1 MSRSFFAARRP
12 AAAPG
17 ADAPAADASTP
28 PRVLAEIGAGRQRVQ
43 ARIEALQSLTEQEV
57 LACGRVLSSIVD
69 NVRHLIQDT
78 ERSVAASLADSDA
91 ATARFIGDMQG
102 DIQAQEAAVGHVL
115 SLADGMQ
122 EAIEAING
130 LSHYS
135 NILSMN
141 ARIEAARI
149 GHHGAGFAVIA
160 DHTRELSKT
169 IREAAERV
177 GKAIEAVRAGLPPVS
192 ERASA
197 MQERTRSF
205 ITVVS
210 DQMKSASR
218 QAATAG
224 AGDRGL
230 EEVVRLS
237 NEALSH
243 LQFHDPV
250 TQGLAGI
257 DGDLGAVE
265 SRVRRVLGGETELE
279 ALPQEPAA
287 AAGTPAPGKITL
299 F

>member
-1 MSRSFFAARRP
+1 MIRAPFRRP
-12 AAAPG
+12 AAVPDVEDDTSHVRA
-17 ADAPAADASTP
+17 
-28 PRVLAEIGAGRQRVQ
+28 LAEIGAGRRRVH
-43 ARIEALQSLTEQEV
+43 ARIESLQSLTEHEV
-57 LACGRVLSSIVD
+57 LACGQVLSSIVD
-69 NVRHLIQDT
+69 NVRRLIQDT
-78 ERSVAASLADSDA
+78 EESVAASLADSDA
-91 ATARFIGDMQG
+91 ATARFIGEMQG
-102 DIQAQEAAVGHVL
+102 DIQAQEAAVGEVL

-122 EAIEAING
+122 EAIDAING

-160 DHTRELSKT
+160 DHTRDLSRT

-177 GKAIEAVRAGLPPVS
+177 SKAIESVRAGLPPVS
-192 ERASA
+192 ERATA
-197 MQERTRSF
+197 MQERTRAF
-205 ITVVS
+205 IGVVS
-210 DQMKSASR
+210 EQMKSASR

-243 LQFHDPV
+243 LQFQDPV
-250 TQGLAGI
+250 TQGLAAI
-257 DGDLGAVE
+257 DQDLAATE
-265 SRVRRVLGGETELE
+265 SRVRRVLDGETQLE
-279 ALPQEPAA
+279 ALPQEARAPA
-287 AAGTPAPGKITL
+287 GVPAPGKITL

>member
-1 MSRSFFAARRP
+1 MGRANDAAH
-12 AAAPG
+12 
-17 ADAPAADASTP
+17 TH
-28 PRVLAEIGAGRQRVQ
+28 PRALAEIGAGRERVH
-43 ARIEALQSLTEQEV
+43 ARVEALQSLTEREV

-69 NVRHLIQDT
+69 NVRTAIEHT
-78 ERSVAASLADSDA
+78 ERNVAASLADSDA
-91 ATARFIGDMQG
+91 TTARFIGEMQG
-102 DIQAQEAAVGHVL
+102 DIQAQETAVGQML
-115 SLADGMQ
+115 ALADGMK

-177 GKAIEAVRAGLPPVS
+177 SKAIEAVRAGLPPVS
-192 ERASA
+192 ERATA

-205 ITVVS
+205 IGVVS
-210 DQMKSASR
+210 EQMKSASHR
-218 QAATAG
+218 TATGG
-224 AGDRGL
+224 AGERGL
-230 EEVVRLS
+230 EEVMRLS

-243 LQFHDPV
+243 LQFHDPLA
-250 TQGLAGI
+250 QGLANI
-257 DGDLGAVE
+257 EGDLGAVE

-279 ALPQEPAA
+279 ALPHENAVQANA
-287 AAGTPAPGKITL
+287 PAPGKITL

>member
-1 MSRSFFAARRP
+1 MSRLPFLRAP
-12 AAAPG
+12 AAPG
-17 ADAPAADASTP
+17 AAVPAHDTPSTH
-28 PRVLAEIGAGRQRVQ
+28 PRAIAEIGAGRRRV
-43 ARIEALQSLTEQEV
+43 RSRVEALQSLTEQEV

-69 NVRHLIQDT
+69 NVRGLIEST

-91 ATARFIGDMQG
+91 TTARFIGEMQG
-102 DIQAQEAAVGHVL
+102 DIQAQETAVANVL
-115 SLADGMQ
+115 ALADGMK

-177 GKAIEAVRAGLPPVS
+177 SKAIEAVRAGLPPVS
-192 ERASA
+192 ERATA

-218 QAATAG
+218 QAAAG

-230 EEVVRLS
+230 EDVVRLS

-243 LQFHDPV
+243 LQFHDPL

-257 DGDLGAVE
+257 EGDLGAME
-265 SRVRRVLGGETELE
+265 SRVRRVLDGETDLE
-279 ALPQEPAA
+279 ALPQEHAA
-287 AAGTPAPGKITL
+287 SAGAPAPGKITL

>member
-1 MSRSFFAARRP
+1 MSRPFFAARP
-12 AAAPG
+12 AAA
-17 ADAPAADASTP
+17 APAPHAPAGDASTA
-28 PRVLAEIGAGRQRVQ
+28 PRVLAEIGAGRQRVH
-43 ARIEALQSLTEQEV
+43 ARIEALQSLTEREV

-69 NVRHLIQDT
+69 NVRRLIEDT
-78 ERSVAASLADSDA
+78 DRSVAATLADSDA
-91 ATARFIGDMQG
+91 ATTRFIAEMQG
-102 DIQAQEAAVGHVL
+102 DIQAQEAAVGNVL

-169 IREAAERV
+169 LREAAERV
-177 GKAIEAVRAGLPPVS
+177 GKAIEAVRAGLPPVT
-192 ERASA
+192 ERATA
-197 MQERTRSF
+197 MQGRTQSF
-205 ITVVS
+205 IGVVS
-210 DQMKSASR
+210 EQMKSASR
-218 QAATAG
+218 QAAASR

-230 EEVVRLS
+230 EEVVSLS

-243 LQFHDPV
+243 LQFHD
-250 TQGLAGI
+250 TLTHGLDGI
-257 DGDLGAVE
+257 EGDVGAVE
-265 SRVRRVLGGETELE
+265 SRVRRVLDGETQLE
-279 ALPQEPAA
+279 ALPQDAAPAA
-287 AAGTPAPGKITL
+287 APAPGKITL

>member
-1 MSRSFFAARRP
+1 MTRSFFPRRRE
-12 AAAPG
+12 AS
-17 ADAPAADASTP
+17 APAPDAVPSNGGAVH
-28 PRVLAEIGAGRQRVQ
+28 PRALAEIDAGRRRVRR
-43 ARIEALQSLTEQEV
+43 RIESLQSLTEHEV
-57 LACGRVLSSIVD
+57 LACGQVLSSIVD
-69 NVRHLIQDT
+69 NVRSLILDT
-78 ERSVAASLADSDA
+78 ERTVSASLADSDA
-91 ATARFIGDMQG
+91 TTARFIGEMQG
-102 DIQAQEAAVGHVL
+102 DIQAQEAAVCHVL
-115 SLADGMQ
+115 ELADGMQ

-177 GKAIEAVRAGLPPVS
+177 SKSIEAVRAGLPPVS
-192 ERASA
+192 ERATS
-197 MQERTRSF
+197 MQQRTRTF
-205 ITVVS
+205 ITDVS
-210 DQMKSASR
+210 EQMKSASR
-218 QAATAG
+218 QAAGG
-224 AGDRGL
+224 AGERGL

-257 DGDLGAVE
+257 GGDLDTIE

-279 ALPQEPAA
+279 ALPQETAPPAGVPAA
-287 AAGTPAPGKITL
+287 GKITL